1 MKKRF
6 TLLLFLI
13 ITAKG
18 YSQKNKPIEIPFKM
32 DRNLILINVDLN
44 KNESSSFIFDT
55 GTEGIM
61 LLDSV
66 ADTYKSIGVDTIVNQ
81 KGEFQ
86 GTLEK
91 VLIPKLK
98 FGKLSLSKK
107 TGIKMPREMLFSK
120 KAIGIIG
127 MQTFVGYTIT
137 LDYKRSKIILSRN
150 SLVANPNA
158 IPITLDRLL
167 EGKIKINEKEVLTHF
182 DCGGA
187 GYISIP
193 KRWDSIYKLKS
204 DPVFAG
210 KGRTP
215 MGEFEVY
222 KTDLDG
228 KIEIGNYILEN
239 PKVAL
244 ITGDYF
250 YSVNLGYEFFKD
262 HLISIDTINKL
273 LLIVPNS

>member
-1 MKKRF
+1 MKNLV
-6 TLLLFLI
+6 TSLLFFVI
-13 ITAKG
+13 IVNSYA
-18 YSQKNKPIEIPFKM
+18 QKSKLIEIPFTM
-32 DRNLILINVDLN
+32 DRNLILIKADLDKN
-44 KNESSSFIFDT
+44 KSSSFIFDT

-61 LLDSV
+61 LMDSV
-66 ADTYKSIGVDTIVNQ
+66 ANSYKSIGTDTIVNQ

-86 GTLEK
+86 GTLDK
-91 VLIPKLK
+91 VLLPKLK
-98 FGKLSLSKK
+98 FGKLTLTKK
-107 TGIKMPREMLFSK
+107 TGIKMPREMLLSK

-137 LDYKRSKIILSRN
+137 LDYKRSKLILSRH

-158 IPITLDRLL
+158 IPITVDRLL

-204 DPVFAG
+204 EPVLAG
-210 KGRTP
+210 KGMTP

-222 KTDLDG
+222 KADLEG
-228 KIEIGNYILEN
+228 KIEIGNYVLEN

-250 YSVNLGYEFFKD
+250 YSVNLGYGFFKE
-262 HLISIDTINKL
+262 HLITIDTKNKL
-273 LLIVPNS
+273 MEIKKI